1 MLARPAPP
9 QRLDIVF
16 LCANLALL
24 ATPPAGFRTSAEVGE
39 RVDCL
44 VLASGTAASLLPLLL
59 APIRA
64 LKMVCLWPPEPGK
77 LQAREPHSSGGGRR
91 LLRDVGQARRRLQRV
106 VQQHQGVLGQRAAH
120 AECAPHLRAPITHV
134 TRQSECKR
142 D

>member
-64 LKMVCLWPPEPGK
+64 LKMVCLWPQSRESYRPVSRTAVAAAGGCSGMWGRHAAGCSASFSSIRASLDSVRPM
-77 LQAREPHSSGGGRR
+77 LSARPICVHQ
-91 LLRDVGQARRRLQRV
+91 LRMLPVNHRV
-106 VQQHQGVLGQRAAH
+106 
-120 AECAPHLRAPITHV
+120 
-134 TRQSECKR
+134 
-142 D
+142 